1 MERQKKKEVL
11 KQKRETLHLP
21 RRSYHF
27 LMGLICFSIYQWMVD
42 RQGAL
47 MLIFGIGGPFALLDF
62 LRLRIPK
69 LNTAALK
76 LFGSIMR
83 REELLRI
90 TANTWYIFSLAIL
103 VLFFPKPIA
112 LLSILYLAAGDP
124 IAAVIGTR
132 WGRHPLLAGKSW
144 EGTTANFIV
153 SAIATALYSFF
164 ILDLNGLALM
174 GLTFLGGFISA
185 ISELVP
191 LYVNDNLS
199 FPVLAALLLS
209 AANYFLNFF

>member
-153 SAIATALYSFF
+153 RGRLVRFDTDDHQTDPRGLVAF
-164 ILDLNGLALM
+164 NGLKATLAEN
-174 GLTFLGGFISA
+174 GETEFGKATIS
-185 ISELVP
+185 
-191 LYVNDNLS
+191 
-199 FPVLAALLLS
+199 
-209 AANYFLNFF
+209 